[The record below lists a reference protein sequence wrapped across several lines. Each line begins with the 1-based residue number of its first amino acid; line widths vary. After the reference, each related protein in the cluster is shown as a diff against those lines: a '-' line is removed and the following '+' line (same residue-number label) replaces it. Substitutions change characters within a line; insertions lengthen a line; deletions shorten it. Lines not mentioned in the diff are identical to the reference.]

1 MLSLYPCAFLKM
13 YSVERLTLPWATSSP
28 LNLSPHELV
37 SFSVL
42 LWLFFISVPVF
53 FALVTGADYVGL
65 SCFGPHA
72 VCGQGQL
79 WPSHSEHG
87 QSRAREPLMWERQA
101 GEIEW
106 EENQPFGASKMIR
119 FSTGVKVCSV
129 SESPSPC
136 SPSMSPMF
144 SQDISLMLG
153 RKYLVHTSEC
163 KESIFWFFIQLQIHM
178 STSELLGVLFWYKG
192 NLMPKILNEEKKDF
206 LFLFLHERNPWIFQ
220 WIWLVLLNVLFCLW
234 WTQNNKI
241 NPAATFLQEKHNW
254 VLEKPGVCFTL
265 IKSHWNGGLAKALLR
280 LFHVHK
286 KYYLW
291 HAIQRKLSVRQ
302 AKISLNS
309 ALAVYFSSN

>member
-1 MLSLYPCAFLKM
+1 MTFMEIFPKSLCFRVTLLFLNCNYSYSGNFLIHALSVSMCLFKNVFCRKINAPLSHFF
-13 YSVERLTLPWATSSP
+13 PP

-129 SESPSPC
+129 SESPPC

-144 SQDISLMLG
+144 SQDISLMSG

-178 STSELLGVLFWYKG
+178 STSELLGVLF
-192 NLMPKILNEEKKDF
+192 
-206 LFLFLHERNPWIFQ
+206 
-220 WIWLVLLNVLFCLW
+220 
-234 WTQNNKI
+234 
-241 NPAATFLQEKHNW
+241 
-254 VLEKPGVCFTL
+254 L
-265 IKSHWNGGLAKALLR
+265 I
-280 LFHVHK
+280 
-286 KYYLW
+286 
-291 HAIQRKLSVRQ
+291 
-302 AKISLNS
+302 
-309 ALAVYFSSN
+309 